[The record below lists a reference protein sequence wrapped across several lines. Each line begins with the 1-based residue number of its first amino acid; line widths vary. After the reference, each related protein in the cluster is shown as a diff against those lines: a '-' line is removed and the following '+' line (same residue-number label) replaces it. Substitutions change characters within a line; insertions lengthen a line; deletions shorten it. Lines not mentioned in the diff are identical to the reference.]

1 VASCASIIQ
10 SVRVA
15 VERGVD
21 SKVRDLAGG
30 DLSQITVEKIA
41 QAAMENDGLAF
52 RVLQEAAS
60 YIAMGLAD
68 LVNVLNPR
76 LVIFGGALFGA
87 APELVSDPLK
97 RLIRQRSLEKSAD
110 DAELRV
116 SPLGAESG
124 ALGASRMIAGQALEW
139 LYTHR

>member
-1 VASCASIIQ
+1 MRNHPFLKALLDQVVCGLEAGLVLRWQIFWQRPAQRHDLRPS
-10 SVRVA
+10 R
-15 VERGVD
+15 RG
-21 SKVRDLAGG
+21 
-30 DLSQITVEKIA
+30 
-41 QAAMENDGLAF
+41 
-52 RVLQEAAS
+52 
-60 YIAMGLAD
+60 
-68 LVNVLNPR
+68 LNPR

-124 ALGASRMIAGQALEW
+124 ALGASRMIAGQALES
-139 LYTHR
+139 LYTHSLGH